1 MTKVADSRKDLIRS
15 SHSQEMAE
23 WISYENVAG
32 IRKIETISCR
42 YEIEAIEQTVSS
54 ERNEY
59 WPWKVWSSNW
69 MNGTDLTMIERRK
82 GREGMKEEGGKEG
95 SMNREVKKWLCQELW
110 EGDIGD
116 RIDLKEEKERRRRRC
131 RIRMRLSEELLADK
145 QTYGHIDNCLWIEQ
159 WRNREGKEAIKS
171 STSRELKSNQ
181 TQTYRF
187 TL

>member
-1 MTKVADSRKDLIRS
+1 MDLIGSSFTGNGGMNQLWKRS
-15 SHSQEMAE
+15 NNTKNQDKIPQIWDRSDRSDSQFWEKWILALKSLVLELNE
-23 WISYENVAG
+23 WDRSNNDRE
-32 IRKIETISCR
+32 
-42 YEIEAIEQTVSS
+42 
-54 ERNEY
+54 ERGQGRDER
-59 WPWKVWSSNW
+59 
-69 MNGTDLTMIERRK
+69 ERR
-82 GREGMKEEGGKEG
+82 EG

-116 RIDLKEEKERRRRRC
+116 RIDLKEERERRRC

-159 WRNREGKEAIKS
+159 WRNREGKKAIKS
-171 STSRELKSNQ
+171 STTWELKSNQ